1 MKKTLAA
8 IAVAVAFTLATGT
21 VAQAAETKMLG
32 TVTKIDVAADG
43 SSAVAVMKDA
53 KGGQTVEILVQDKVT
68 LDKFKDKRIGVGD
81 EIKLKYDAKDGKNVA
96 TYFKK
101 AAGC

>member
-1 MKKTLAA
+1 MKKSIAAVVLA
-8 IAVAVAFTLATGT
+8 VTFTLATGT
-21 VAQAAETKMLG
+21 VAQAETKMLG
-32 TVTKIDVAADG
+32 TVTRIDVAADG
-43 SSAVAVMKDA
+43 GSAVAVMKDA
-53 KGGQTVEILVQDKVT
+53 KSGQTVEILVQDKVT
-68 LDKFKDKRIGVGD
+68 LDKFKDKRIAPGD